1 LPDSHTQPAETRQC
15 DESRAQGGDGIER
28 SDSLL
33 QLAMQICLAYDC
45 LYPYTVGGAERW
57 YRNLALALAAAGH
70 EVTYLTR
77 RQWPRDEQPDLP
89 GVRVV
94 VVSREDPLYDAD
106 GKRRIAPP
114 LRFGAGV
121 LRHLLA
127 NRRRYDAV
135 HLCSFPYFS
144 LLGARL
150 GLAGRRLPIGVDWF
164 EVWSREYWREYL
176 GPVGGTVGELV
187 QRLCA
192 RLTPQAYVF
201 SELHASRLAEQGL
214 TTPPL
219 RLAGLYAGPT
229 APRDDGVAERA
240 PLVVFAG
247 RHIPEKRPQL
257 VPAAVA
263 AARGRVPGLRGLVLG
278 DGPLRPAVL
287 EAVAQAGEFVEAP
300 GFVAAEVVQRGLA
313 QATCHVL
320 PSSREGY
327 GLVVIEAAAFG
338 TPTVVVA
345 GTDNA
350 AVELIEPG
358 VNGYVADSP
367 EQLADAIV
375 AVHEGGQQLRRTTAQ
390 WFAEHAP
397 ALSVQSS
404 MTAILRQLERPND
417 RS

>member
-1 LPDSHTQPAETRQC
+1 
-15 DESRAQGGDGIER
+15 
-28 SDSLL
+28 
-33 QLAMQICLAYDC
+33 MQICLAYDC
-45 LYPYTVGGAERW
+45 LYPHTVGGAERW

-70 EVTYLTR
+70 DVTYLTR
-77 RQWPRDEQPDLP
+77 RQWPRGSAPDLP

-94 VVSREDPLYDAD
+94 VVSREEPLYDAD
-106 GKRRIAPP
+106 GRRLIGPP

-121 LRHLLA
+121 LRHLLG
-127 NRRRYDAV
+127 NRHRYDAV
-135 HLCSFPYFS
+135 HLCAFPYFS
-144 LLGARL
+144 LLAARL
-150 GLAGRRLPIGVDWF
+150 ALAGRRLPLGVDWF
-164 EVWSREYWREYL
+164 EVWSRSYWRDYL
-176 GPVGGTVGELV
+176 GPLGGAIGELV

-201 SELHASRLAEQGL
+201 SELHAQRLVAQGL
-214 TTPPL
+214 ATPPI

-229 APRDDGVAERA
+229 APQGTGDGERS

-263 AARGRVPGLRGLVLG
+263 AARGQIPGLRGLVFG
-278 DGPLRPAVL
+278 DGPARPEVL
-287 EAVAQAGEFVEAP
+287 EAVAAADAGEFVDAP
-300 GFVAAEVVQRGLA
+300 GFVEAEVVQRGLA
-313 QATCHVL
+313 AATCHVL

-345 GTDNA
+345 GEDNA

-358 VNGYVADSP
+358 VNGFVANSP
-367 EQLADAIV
+367 QQLADAIV
-375 AVHEGGQQLRRTTAQ
+375 AVHEGGEQLRTTTAR
-390 WFAEHAP
+390 WFAENAP

-404 MTAILRQLERPND
+404 MAAILQRLERDAVAPAATG